1 MVMRLEPHLHFTD
14 DRAGALLER
23 ARWAAG
29 AFAALDRDAT
39 RRIARAVAEAAYGA
53 AQRYAEWAV
62 RETGFGVVAHKKL
75 KNELCSMGVF
85 EAYEGHDL
93 VGPVVEGSR
102 KIVRLARPAGVV
114 LALTPST
121 NPIAT
126 LFFKTEL
133 AMLTR
138 NAILICPHPRAKD
151 SSVDAADL
159 LMQAARAAGAPDGII
174 QVVRDPTLPFVERLM
189 GDARVDLVLATGGP
203 SMVAAAYR
211 SGHPALGVGPG
222 NAPVFVHETADVAA
236 AAKRIV
242 ESKSFDNSILC
253 TNDSVVLAHEPI
265 ADRFLAAL
273 KAEKTHVCSP
283 DQVDRLRDVLW
294 DADGGFNVEAAL
306 GKDAVTIARLAG
318 FAVPVGTLVLL
329 APISSLNPEEALARE
344 KLAPVLGFARV
355 ADAAQA
361 GAAARAMM
369 RRSGRGHSA
378 GFHGTDESA
387 LVSFAT
393 ASPALRVVVNAPL
406 SQGAAGFG
414 THLGPTMTV
423 GTGFVGGSSL
433 GENLRPDHLI
443 NWADIAFAS
452 EASLPAGLGSVVPWT
467 RQPPRPE
474 AAPIPFSQGHPPGGP
489 ADRRRAPVPELEPVR
504 MSEGADLDALRDEIR
519 QLVLEELRSALEV
532 A

>member
-1 MVMRLEPHLHFTD
+1 MRLDPDLHFTD
-14 DRAGALLER
+14 GRAGALLER

-29 AFAALDRDAT
+29 AFAALDRAAT
-39 RRIARAVAEAAYGA
+39 HRIARAVAEAGYGA
-53 AQRYAEWAV
+53 AERYAEWAV

-75 KNELCSMGVF
+75 KNELCSRGVF

-93 VGPVVEGSR
+93 VGPVVDGGR

-126 LFFKTEL
+126 LFFKAVL

-138 NAILICPHPRAKD
+138 NAILICPHPRAKG
-151 SSVDAADL
+151 SSAEAADL
-159 LMQAARAAGAPDGII
+159 LMQAARAAGAPDGVI
-174 QVVRDPTLPFVERLM
+174 QVVRDPELPFVERLM
-189 GDARVDLVLATGGP
+189 ADARVDLVLATGGP
-203 SMVAAAYR
+203 AMVAAAYR

-222 NAPVFVHETADVAA
+222 NAPVFVHESADIAS

-242 ESKSFDNSILC
+242 TSKSFDNSILC
-253 TNDSVVLAHEPI
+253 TNNSVVLAHEPI
-265 ADRFLAAL
+265 ADRMLAAL
-273 KAEKTHVCSP
+273 KAEKAHVCSP
-283 DQVDRLRDVLW
+283 EQVDRLRSVLW
-294 DADGGFNVEAAL
+294 DANGGFNVEGAL
-306 GKDAVTIARLAG
+306 GKDAMTIAQLAG
-318 FAVPVGTLVLL
+318 LQIPADTLVLL
-329 APISSLNPEEALARE
+329 TPIERVQPEEPFARE

-355 ADAAQA
+355 ADAARA

-369 RRSGRGHSA
+369 RRSGCGHSA
-378 GFHGTDESA
+378 GFHGNDESA

-393 ASPALRVVVNAPL
+393 AAPALRVVVNAPL

-423 GTGFVGGSSL
+423 GTGFAGGSAL

-443 NWADIAFAS
+443 NWADIAFAA
-452 EASLPAGLGSVVPWT
+452 EASLPASLGSVMPWRT
-467 RQPPRPE
+467 LPLPAE
-474 AAPIPFSQGHPPGGP
+474 AAPIPFSQGNPPGGP
-489 ADRRRAPVPELEPVR
+489 VDGRGAPVPGLEPLPAGD
-504 MSEGADLDALRDEIR
+504 ELGDLRAEIR
-519 QLVLEELRSALEV
+519 QLVLEELRAALEV